1 VKQQMREDQHVVMT
15 LAIADSPA
23 DLQVIGVNGRDRL
36 NAPFCFD
43 VDLISPDPALNCASL
58 LHRSALLTMGSAPDD
73 AHEVHGEVY
82 TLRRLYRGVDM
93 SLYRLRLAPSVQRLE
108 GRIRRRTHN
117 GLSAPQI
124 IVRLLHDHGLGEDAF
139 RFQQL
144 TGLYPARE
152 HCVQYDESDLHLLH
166 RLCEEEGISYRF
178 EHHHNRH
185 VLVFSDDPA
194 AFPESP
200 SAVHV
205 DHLAEHFSIRNSYS
219 SHAGEHYA
227 PPSSTPAPV
236 DSHADNQRWS
246 LSRSDGMA
254 GRHRQLSERQLQ
266 RYRCER
272 RDIMGA
278 SRQPSLRSGQIARV
292 EGHPDTALNDQ
303 WLLTEVQHSGKQL
316 APLRHCSSRNVIEV
330 LQAIATANQTPSTLV
345 RPPARLD
352 KPVLA
357 SYANRF
363 QVIPWTMPFRPSLQ
377 HHKPNV
383 TDVSL
388 AVQTDDLADT
398 QGRVRIRYD
407 WQAQHPANGGD
418 DSWARVVGTV
428 SEHRSGTRLHV
439 RFFEGDP
446 DQPVICGAFA
456 DAPLAT
462 RLTRTLQVDGIAL
475 EAVEPLLQ
483 LHTDERLQ
491 IDSHAP
497 MMLHTGRAT
506 LSITES
512 GIHYTPLVPP
522 DAPDDARSGDVA
534 RGDVALDL
542 QLLHPAN
549 AQQPL
554 ASCTWYIVRMPRPDL
569 AHLARIGAEDILF
582 EGKTDAEGW
591 LGLRP
596 AQYMR
601 LLQLYRHD
609 KATLCLVHPGHC
621 RTLHSVFQ
629 QRPATAIVPGPA

>member
-1 VKQQMREDQHVVMT
+1 MREDQHVVMT
-15 LAIADSPA
+15 LAIADNPD

-36 NAPFCFD
+36 NTPFCFD

-108 GRIRRRTHN
+108 RRTRRRTHN

-166 RLCEEEGISYRF
+166 RLCEEEGISYYF
-178 EHHHNRH
+178 EHHHDRH

-205 DHLAEHFSIRNSYS
+205 NHLAEQFSIRNSYS
-219 SHAGEHYA
+219 SHAGEYYA
-227 PPSSTPAPV
+227 PPSSTPAPM
-236 DSHADNQRWS
+236 DRHADNQPRWP
-246 LSRSDGMA
+246 LSRSDVMA
-254 GRHRQLSERQLQ
+254 GRHRQLRERQLQ

-278 SRQPSLRSGQIARV
+278 SRQASLSSGQIIRV

-303 WLLTEVQHSGKQL
+303 WLLTQVQHSGKQL
-316 APLRHCSSRNVIEV
+316 GPLRHCSWRNVIEM
-330 LQAIATANQTPSTLV
+330 LQAIATANQAPLTLP
-345 RPPARLD
+345 RFPADVDR
-352 KPVLA
+352 PVLA

-363 QVIPWTMPFRPSLQ
+363 QVVPWTMPFRPSLE
-377 HHKPNV
+377 HPKPYV
-383 TDVSL
+383 TEMSM
-388 AVQTDDLADT
+388 AVQTDDHADAL
-398 QGRVRIRYD
+398 GRVRIRYD
-407 WQAQHPANGGD
+407 WQAQPGVKGGD
-418 DSWARVVGTV
+418 DSWARVVGDV
-428 SEHRSGTRLHV
+428 NEHRTGTRLEI

-446 DQPVICGAFA
+446 DQPVICCAF
-456 DAPLAT
+456 DEAPLAT
-462 RLTRTLQVDGIAL
+462 RLSRTLQIDGL
-475 EAVEPLLQ
+475 HHDAVEPLLQ
-483 LHTDERLQ
+483 LRADERLQ

-522 DAPDDARSGDVA
+522 DAPGDALSGDDAPGN
-534 RGDVALDL
+534 VALDL
-542 QLLHPAN
+542 QLLHPADP
-549 AQQPL
+549 QQPL
-554 ASCTWYIVRMPRPDL
+554 ASCTWYIVRMPTPDL

-596 AQYMR
+596 AQYTR
-601 LLQLYRHD
+601 LLQLFKHD

-621 RTLHSVFQ
+621 RTLCSMFQ
-629 QRPATAIVPGPA
+629 QHPATAITPGPA

>member
-1 VKQQMREDQHVVMT
+1 MREDQHVVMT
-15 LAIADSPA
+15 LAIADNPD

-36 NAPFCFD
+36 NTPFCFD
-43 VDLISPDPALNCASL
+43 IDLVSRDPALDCASL
-58 LHRSALLTMGSAPDD
+58 LHRGALLTMGSRPDD
-73 AHEVHGEVY
+73 AHEVHGEVC
-82 TLRRLYRGVDM
+82 TLHRLYRGVDM
-93 SLYRLRLAPSVQRLE
+93 SLYRLRLTPSLQRLE
-108 GRIRRRTHN
+108 RRTRRRTHN

-124 IVRLLHDHGLGEDAF
+124 IVRLLHDHGLGEDTF

-166 RLCEEEGISYRF
+166 RLCEEEGISYCF
-178 EHHHNRH
+178 EHHHDRH

-205 DHLAEHFSIRNSYS
+205 DYLAEQFSIRNSYS
-219 SHAGEHYA
+219 SHAGEYYA
-227 PPSSTPAPV
+227 PPSSTPASV
-236 DSHADNQRWS
+236 DGHADNQPRWP
-246 LSRSDGMA
+246 LSRSDVMA

-272 RDIMGA
+272 RDVMGA
-278 SRQPSLRSGQIARV
+278 SRQASLRSGQIVRV

-316 APLRHCSSRNVIEV
+316 GPLRHCSSRNVIEM
-330 LQAIATANQTPSTLV
+330 LQTIATANQTPLTLAGL
-345 RPPARLD
+345 PAGVDR
-352 KPVLA
+352 PVLA
-357 SYANRF
+357 SYVNRF
-363 QVIPWTMPFRPSLQ
+363 QVIPWTMPFRPSLE

-383 TDVSL
+383 TDVSR
-388 AVQTDDLADT
+388 AVQTDDHADAL
-398 QGRVRIRYD
+398 GRVRIRYD
-407 WQAQHPANGGD
+407 WQAQPHANAGD
-418 DSWARVVGTV
+418 DSWARVVADV
-428 SEHRSGTRLHV
+428 NEHRSGTRLEI

-462 RLTRTLQVDGIAL
+462 RLSRTLQIDGIHHDT
-475 EAVEPLLQ
+475 VEPLLQ
-483 LHTDERLQ
+483 LRADERLQ

-506 LSITES
+506 LSITEF

-522 DAPDDARSGDVA
+522 EPALDAISADAA
-534 RGDVALDL
+534 RGDTALDL
-542 QLLHPAN
+542 QLLHPADP
-549 AQQPL
+549 QQPL
-554 ASCTWYIVRMPRPDL
+554 ASCTWYIVRMQTPDL

-601 LLQLYRHD
+601 LLQLYRHE

-621 RTLHSVFQ
+621 RTLCSVFQ